1 MLACIVCM
9 YLNELNSSSQ
19 RVLLYQLRPC
29 LEVHRRIK
37 SYYGIIS
44 PNDSERFDNEDTP
57 C

>member
-1 MLACIVCM
+1 MHVPQIVQVK
-9 YLNELNSSSQ
+9 E
-19 RVLLYQLRPC
+19 LYQLRPC

-44 PNDSERFDNEDTP
+44 PNDSERFDNEETP